1 MLLLLLIRGVAA
13 GTPLPSGLEW
23 RRLPTIADIS
33 TAVQPLLRH
42 SYVATPDDE
51 LRLDYS
57 AADLRWMLSAPD
69 ALEDLR
75 VAIAEPGDSS
85 IVAFVCAVPCPVV
98 LHGKHEPNAV
108 EVSLLCVRR
117 DWRGRGLTRLLL
129 AELRRRAA
137 DHGIRCALYTATEPR
152 HRDQRALLTAS
163 CFHRPLRPL
172 ELLRCGFWQPPE
184 TVGPVSPRRRR
195 ALLREAVHDATRL
208 PSRVALH
215 YRPWAQQSQQQS
227 QQQQSQQQQSQQ
239 QQSQQQQRQ
248 PQQRQPQRPL
258 DGDGAADG
266 ELGDADG
273 PLLLAPHEWELRRMR
288 ARDVPACL
296 RLLRRRASS
305 GHFALAP
312 ALSAE
317 QFHHRFLGPG
327 ARTLVIVPRHR
338 RGARRAAPGSASPAG
353 FVSFILLPLRTA
365 GGRQLVQAQV
375 QGYAADEQ
383 DAEGEQDAEDRQDA
397 AASTR
402 QRGSGDGGGMA
413 GPVLLQLLCGALRL
427 ARREGAAVLNVHG
440 IGELAAAPEAL
451 RALGFREGDAATSI
465 CVEAANAAAP
475 SMAAS
480 VSCWLP
486 LL

>member
-1 MLLLLLIRGVAA
+1 MLLMMMIRGVAA

-208 PSRVALH
+208 PSRVALS
-215 YRPWAQQSQQQS
+215 R
-227 QQQQSQQQQSQQ
+227 
-239 QQSQQQQRQ
+239 
-248 PQQRQPQRPL
+248 
-258 DGDGAADG
+258 DGAADG

-338 RGARRAAPGSASPAG
+338 RGARRVAPGSASPAG

-375 QGYAADEQ
+375 QGYATDEQ
-383 DAEGEQDAEDRQDA
+383 DAEGEQDAEDGQDA